1 MAQSA
6 KDYAKEQ
13 LGNLDLSYLDNEKN
27 VANNVYNTSK
37 NSLETNFNNLLEQIN
52 NSRSDTRKNFNTG
65 RATVAENAYNTN
77 RNNQVDLASRG
88 VGNSGLKGLGE
99 VGNRMETGKQ
109 YSSLANNFYDKMNTL
124 NTTEK
129 QDRSQ
134 YDTDQ
139 QGVKNTLDQTL
150 AGIASRGA
158 EANNSY
164 NSTLGQL
171 SENVQNR
178 WDSNS
183 NAEKSL
189 AQQRAA
195 SAQAHSDAVNAAKQQ
210 VVLAKRQALSNI
222 VTAKDADNNLISP
235 DLMKAQIVNTFGV
248 NNDMADKILQE
259 LNIVPS
265 TSYSIDYNENY
276 KPTDYVNQIVG
287 GW

>member
-37 NSLETNFNNLLEQIN
+37 SSLQNNFNNLLEQIN
-52 NSRSDTRKNFNTG
+52 NNRADTRKNFNTG
-65 RATVAENAYNTN
+65 RATVAENSYNTN

-109 YSSLANNFYDKMNTL
+109 YSSLANDFYDKMNTL
-124 NTTEK
+124 DTTEK

-150 AGIASRGA
+150 AGITSRGA
-158 EANNSY
+158 EANNAY

-171 SENVQNR
+171 AEGVQNR
-178 WDSNS
+178 WDTNA

-189 AQQRAA
+189 AQQKAA
-195 SAQAHSDAVNAAKQQ
+195 AAQAHSDAVNAARQQ
-210 VVLAKRQALSNI
+210 VVAAKRQALTNI
-222 VTAKDADNNLISP
+222 VTARGADGNLISP
-235 DLMKAQIVNTFGV
+235 DLMKSQIVKVFDISS
-248 NNDMADKILQE
+248 DMADKILQE
-259 LNIVPS
+259 LNLS
-265 TSYSIDYNENY
+265 SNTSDNTDA
-276 KPTDYVNQIVG
+276 TDYVNQMVG